1 MHLIADHALDGTPG
15 IVAVRHVDRNGK
27 GAAGGEV
34 TLDETTSQQVAAR
47 MDGLPAERVRPAL
60 HACLA
65 STEWVET
72 MLAGRPHGDV
82 AGWLAAGDAAFDALS
97 DSAVL
102 IALQAHPRIGESPTG
117 GGADAAASRRE
128 QHQMGAASDDVRVG
142 IAAGNRAYEERF
154 DRVFLIRAAGRP
166 PHESLAELRRRL
178 ANDDETEL
186 AEARAQ
192 LRQITALR
200 LEQALTPDPSP

>member
-1 MHLIADHALDGTPG
+1 
-15 IVAVRHVDRNGK
+15 V
-27 GAAGGEV
+27 
-34 TLDETTSQQVAAR
+34 
-47 MDGLPAERVRPAL
+47 RVRPTL

-65 STEWVET
+65 STEWVEAL
-72 MLAGRPHGDV
+72 LAGRPHGD
-82 AGWLAAGDAAFDALS
+82 ASGWLAAGDAAFDALS

-117 GGADAAASRRE
+117 GGADADASRRE
-128 QHQMGAASDDVRVG
+128 QQQMGGASDDVRIG

-154 DRVFLIRAAGRP
+154 GRVFLIRAAGRP
-166 PHESLAELRRRL
+166 PQEILAELRRRL
-178 ANDDETEL
+178 ANDVETEL

-200 LEQALTPDPSP
+200 LEQALTAPAGHPPA